1 MRRYLTGAR
10 IFTGTEIVE
19 GEGVLIDDGRI
30 LDIGAPASAGSV
42 EVVRLPEDALLV
54 PGFIDAQVNGGG
66 GVLFNETPTEAGI
79 RAIVAAHRRFGTTG
93 LLPTLITDA
102 PEPMREAARAAIA
115 LTRKR
120 GSGVLGL
127 HLEGPYLDAARRGV
141 HKAEFIRAPSDA
153 DIDELCGWAGQFPGG
168 KLLVTIAPEHVGDD
182 AIRRMADAGIAVS
195 AAHSGAS
202 FERTKEAVAAGLSGF
217 THLFNAMP
225 PVVNRDP
232 RIAAAGMTDAETWC
246 GIIADGIHVHPA
258 LLRLTLTAKPRGKV
272 FLVTDA
278 MPPLGTAAESFELY
292 GQTILRHEGRL
303 TTEDGTLAGADL
315 DLPAAIRNCLSLLG
329 LELEE
334 ALRMASLYPA
344 EFLGLADRRGRVAP
358 GYAADLALLS
368 PQIEVLGTW
377 VDGIWESAS
386 R

>member
-1 MRRYLTGAR
+1 MRRFLTGPR
-10 IFTGTEIVE
+10 IFTGAETLSGLGILIED
-19 GEGVLIDDGRI
+19 GVI
-30 LDIGAPASAGSV
+30 LDLCASASGTG
-42 EVVRLPEDALLV
+42 EITRLAETALLV
-54 PGFIDAQVNGGG
+54 PGFIDVQVNGGG
-66 GVLFNETPTEAGI
+66 SVQFNELPTPDALK
-79 RAIVAAHRRFGTTG
+79 AIAAVHRRAGTTG
-93 LLPTLITDA
+93 FLPTFITDDRVKMA
-102 PEPMREAARAAIA
+102 AAIEVA
-115 LTRKR
+115 ATLAAEPD
-120 GSGVLGL
+120 SGVLGL
-127 HLEGPYLDAARRGV
+127 HLEGPFLNPERRGV
-141 HKAEFIRAPSDA
+141 HRAEFIRPPDPGEVDA
-153 DIDELCGWAGQFPGG
+153 LAALASRFPCG
-168 KLLVTIAPEHVGDD
+168 KVLMSLAPEVVDD
-182 AIRRMADAGIAVS
+182 AVIRQLAGAGIIVA
-195 AAHSGAS
+195 AAHSMAS
-202 FERTKEAVAAGLSGF
+202 IERMRAAIAAGLTGF

-278 MPPLGTAAESFELY
+278 MPPLGTTAESFELY

-344 EFLGLADRRGRVAP
+344 EFLGLADRRGRIAP